1 MLKSNVLHK
10 LSNGRYG
17 VKKVPK
23 AQLGHSTSENNW
35 YAPFNSVAA
44 YNEYHKTDYGSEGP
58 QTSTDNDYPY
68 IHISEESLQNF
79 AESDAYKNYINK
91 QKEINQKINQNKETS
106 INLDLPHH
114 ITATDNTYVST
125 PLDITDPDLYQ
136 EPTLE

>member
-44 YNEYHKTDYGSEGP
+44 YNEYHKPDYGSEGP
-58 QTSTDNDYPY
+58 QTSTDD
-68 IHISEESLQNF
+68 
-79 AESDAYKNYINK
+79 D
-91 QKEINQKINQNKETS
+91 
-106 INLDLPHH
+106 
-114 ITATDNTYVST
+114 
-125 PLDITDPDLYQ
+125 
-136 EPTLE
+136 

>member
-91 QKEINQKINQNKETS
+91 QKEINQKINQNK
-106 INLDLPHH
+106 
-114 ITATDNTYVST
+114 
-125 PLDITDPDLYQ
+125 
-136 EPTLE
+136 